1 MLNLNN
7 ISKSFGARRLFSG
20 VGFHIGARDRTALI
34 GPNGAGKTTL
44 FEIIAGGVEPDGGVI
59 TRPKGITIGYLR
71 QDVDSRSDR
80 PLLGQVIAG
89 AGRMATLEHRIKVLQ
104 DEITTEAWPDDRAA
118 ILRELGELQTKFEAG
133 GGYDLEHE
141 ARAILAG
148 LGFKENDFSKPL
160 SALSGGWMMRAE
172 LGRILLQ
179 NPDLLLL
186 DEPTNH
192 LDLETQIWFED
203 YLGKYQGA
211 VLLTSHDRAFL
222 NRVVHRVVV
231 LENGKVSVYPGNHDD
246 YVLARRLEL
255 EALEAAA
262 GRQAVKIEKE
272 ARFIE
277 RFRAKNTKARQVQ
290 SRIKALARMERVEVP
305 RLARRIKF
313 NFPESPR
320 SGDEVISLQSIRK
333 AYSEKVVYVDLN
345 LTLRRGDRAALIGPN
360 GAGKSTL
367 LKIMAGVLPFDR
379 GERRLGYNVTAAYY
393 AQHQL
398 ELLGRSNTVLEE
410 LRWAAA
416 GETEQRLRAILGGF
430 LFSGDDIQKQVS
442 VLSGGEKAR
451 LAIAKML
458 AQPVNLLLL
467 DEPTNHL
474 DILSREILSD
484 ALDDYG
490 GTLCFITHD
499 RTLIRQV
506 ANKIIEV
513 KDGNAVVFS
522 GGYDDYLYHQ
532 ESAAASPVEEK
543 RDSRRAVPEISLTD
557 QRARRAAVGGLRN
570 EFNRKVSP
578 IRKRLVDIEA
588 EIARSE
594 SEAAVIEFGFASPE
608 SYEDSRSVV
617 SRIDRHRALKSELA
631 RLTGE
636 WETLSLEEERLRS
649 ELEATLAQTAAA
661 PPSGS

>member
-1 MLNLNN
+1 MLSLNN
-7 ISKSFGARRLFSG
+7 ISKSFGARCLFSE

-44 FEIIAGGVEPDGGVI
+44 FEIISGSIDPDGGVI

-80 PLLGQVIAG
+80 PLLEQVIAG

-104 DEITTEAWPDDRAA
+104 AEITAETVPDRAA
-118 ILRELGELQTKFEAG
+118 LLGELGELQAKFEAG

-148 LGFKENDFSKPL
+148 LGFRDQDFAKPL
-160 SALSGGWMMRAE
+160 SAFSGGWMMRAE

-203 YLGKYQGA
+203 YLAKYQGA

-222 NRVVHRVVV
+222 NRVVRRVIV
-231 LENGKVSVYPGNHDD
+231 LEDGKVAVYQGNHDD

-255 EALEAAA
+255 ESLEAAA
-262 GRQAVKIEKE
+262 GRQAVKLEKE

-277 RFRAKNTKARQVQ
+277 RFRAKNTKASQVQ
-290 SRIKALARMERVEVP
+290 SRIKALARMERIEVP
-305 RLARRIKF
+305 RLGRRIKF
-313 NFPESPR
+313 SFPEPPR
-320 SGDEVISLQSIRK
+320 SGDEVISLRHIRK
-333 AYSEKVVYVDLN
+333 AYGETLVYTDLG
-345 LTLRRGDRAALIGPN
+345 LVLRRGDRAALIGPN

-367 LKIMAGVLPFDR
+367 LKILAGVLSFDR
-379 GERRLGYNVTAAYY
+379 GERRLGHNVTAAYY

-398 ELLGRSNTVLEE
+398 ELLDRHNTVLEE
-410 LRWAAA
+410 LRRVA
-416 GETEQRLRAILGGF
+416 GGEAEHRLRAILGGF
-430 LFSGDDIQKQVS
+430 LFSGDDVQKKVS

-458 AQPVNLLLL
+458 TQPANLLLL

-474 DILSREILSD
+474 DIASREILSD

-513 KDGNAVVFS
+513 RDGRAAVFS
-522 GGYDDYLYHQ
+522 GGYDEYLYHQ
-532 ESAAASPVEEK
+532 QSRAALPVEEK
-543 RDSRRAVPEISLTD
+543 LPASRAAPEKPPAD
-557 QRARRAAVGGLRN
+557 QRARRAAAGGLRN
-570 EFNRKVSP
+570 EFNLKVGP
-578 IRKRLVDIEA
+578 IRKRLADIET
-588 EIARSE
+588 EIARGE
-594 SEAAVIEFGFASPE
+594 SEAAAIESEFASPE
-608 SYEDSRSVV
+608 SYGDSRSVV
-617 SRIDRHRALKSELA
+617 SRIDRHRALKSELT
-631 RLTGE
+631 RLTEE
-636 WETLSLEEERLRS
+636 WETLSLEEERLRL
-649 ELEATLAQTAAA
+649 ELEAALAQTTAS
-661 PPSGS
+661 PPSDLS